1 MEPLFLIT
9 VITPSRNHQ
18 KASWIRHWGFSSMPE
33 SLGFQLELMNE
44 FSEHKPRLCVCGQ
57 HSG

>member
-18 KASWIRHWGFSSMPE
+18 KAGRLDKA
-33 SLGFQLELMNE
+33 LGFFLLTNRVSVISTGIDE
-44 FSEHKPRLCVCGQ
+44 
-57 HSG
+57 